1 MKLSQSSWKWI
12 RWLLAGLFFGAVG
25 WLLYSR
31 GREMDWSEV
40 WVSVRAYELPTLATG
55 LVFTLLAYLAFG
67 CYDLLARRHV
77 GHRVPTP
84 RVLAIA
90 MVAYAL
96 NLNLGAL
103 VGGWATRFR
112 LYSRV
117 GVTASTTTQII
128 GLGILSNW
136 TGYVLIAGLV
146 FAFAPPTLPDTWALS
161 SAMLPLI
168 GGGLLVTL
176 SAYLL
181 LCAFR
186 PGRLWKIRRLE
197 LRAPTLAFAGTQLA
211 ASSVHWLATCM
222 VISAFLPGELAFTT
236 ILGVLLMS
244 SMAGAAMHIPAG
256 LGVIEA
262 VFVAVLGDRVPA
274 AQLLGALLAY
284 RATFYL
290 APLLLGLA
298 VFPVLEL
305 RGRKPETDDG
315 ASPGL
320 ATGRLV

>member
-1 MKLSQSSWKWI
+1 MNLSQSNWKWI
-12 RWLLAGLFFGAVG
+12 KWLLASLFFGAVG

-31 GREMDWSEV
+31 GREMDWTAV
-40 WVSVRAYELPTLATG
+40 WASVRAFDLPTLATG
-55 LVFTLLAYLAFG
+55 LAFTLLAFLAFG
-67 CYDLLARRHV
+67 CYDLLAKRHLR
-77 GHRVPTP
+77 HPVPTP

-117 GVTASTTTQII
+117 GVNAATTTQII
-128 GLGILSNW
+128 GMGLLSNW

-146 FAFAPPTLPDTWALS
+146 FAFAPPVLPESWALS
-161 SAMLPLI
+161 SGMLPLI
-168 GGGLLVTL
+168 GGGLLTAL
-176 SAYLL
+176 TAYLL

-186 PGRLWKIRRLE
+186 PGQRWKVRRLE
-197 LRAPTLAFAGTQLA
+197 LRAPTLAFAGMQLA
-211 ASSVHWLATCM
+211 ASTVHWLATCM
-222 VISAFLPGELAFTT
+222 VISTFLPDELAFTT

-244 SMAGAAMHIPAG
+244 SIAGAAMHIPAG

-262 VFVAVLGDRVPA
+262 VFVAALGDRVPA

-305 RGRKPETDDG
+305 RGRKPGAGVG
-315 ASPGL
+315 ASP
-320 ATGRLV
+320 RLVEG